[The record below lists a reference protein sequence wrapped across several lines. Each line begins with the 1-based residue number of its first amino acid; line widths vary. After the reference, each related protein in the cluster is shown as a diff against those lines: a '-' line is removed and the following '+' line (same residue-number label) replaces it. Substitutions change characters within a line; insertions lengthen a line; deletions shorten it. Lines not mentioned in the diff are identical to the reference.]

1 MASKLPWLNVNVFA
15 CKISHNA
22 TLWQLTE
29 NIIFLQLPSHANWLD
44 CVILTC
50 YKYFNSFLWYLTS
63 YGFFFFQHL
72 QRSWNLGMHRT
83 GLWWFVLLLYCWLRR
98 EFVLFVRRGNVNLL
112 LVIALF
118 HIGDRI
124 LKHSFLLALISLS
137 NLVVMRRIQ
146 RKIETKVRPV
156 GVINIKIKE

>member
-22 TLWQLTE
+22 TSGQLTE
-29 NIIFLQLPSHANWLD
+29 NIIFLQLPSHAKWLA

-63 YGFFFFQHL
+63 YGFFFSALAEELEFG
-72 QRSWNLGMHRT
+72 NAPHRI
-83 GLWWFVLLLYCWLRR
+83 VMVCIIALLLTPKRIR
-98 EFVLFVRRGNVNLL
+98 FVCASGQRKPPSRHRPLSYWRSNFKT
-112 LVIALF
+112 F
-118 HIGDRI
+118 F
-124 LKHSFLLALISLS
+124 SFSVISLS

-146 RKIETKVRPV
+146 RKIDTKVRPV